1 MSKNLVY
8 NRICVYCGSSNKTPE
23 KYLDHG
29 RAFARIMA
37 EKHVDLIFGGSR
49 SGLMG
54 VMANEIMK
62 LGGKAIGI
70 MPRFMQEVEW
80 HHAELTEMITTETM
94 AERKEAMIHEVDAVV
109 TFPGGC
115 GTMEEFME
123 TLSLKRLGL
132 FPKPMIVLNSH
143 GYYDPLVDL
152 LNSMLRDHFLGPR
165 HSGMWT
171 IVQTPEE
178 ILPAISA
185 SEDWDS
191 EARSFALVQ

>member
-1 MSKNLVY
+1 MTNNLKY
-8 NRICVYCGSSNKTPE
+8 YRICVYCASSNKTPE

-37 EKHVDLIFGGSR
+37 ENQIDLIFGGSR

-54 VMANEIMK
+54 VMADEIMK
-62 LGGKAIGI
+62 HGGRAIGI

-80 HHAELTEMITTETM
+80 HHEELTGMITTETM
-94 AERKEAMIHEVDAVV
+94 AERKEAMIHEVDATV

-132 FPKPMIVLNSH
+132 FPKPMIVLNSF
-143 GYYDPLVDL
+143 GYYNPLVDML
-152 LNSMLRDHFLGPR
+152 DAMLRNHFLSPK
-165 HSGMWT
+165 HHEMWT
-171 IVQTPEE
+171 MVDTPDE
-178 ILPAISA
+178 ILPAIA
-185 SEDWDS
+185 ANAGWDA